1 MDIKYVVY
9 HLEQRI
15 KGLKNWN
22 AYLRNQIKENNKQIA
37 ATKRTIEQVTLK
49 TKVNDSRDANT
60 VHMQD

>member
-15 KGLKNWN
+15 EGLNNWN

-37 ATKRTIEQVTLK
+37 ATKRTIDQVTLK

-60 VHMQD
+60 VHVQD